1 MVLPTSFQNHSLSP
15 HPNTVGLSSTR
26 HSPNYD
32 LNGDTYLQPTSCWS
46 YGVVFIQQQGTL
58 EHPFALNSFATL
70 LALLPWFPSL
80 PICSLTSYGFNYCLC
95 PCLMLPTPPS
105 LPPPLLSCACWW
117 MHVHLCVH
125 VYRRVC
131 RPEDNLRW
139 CSLGAV
145 HPVSQQLGVH
155 LLDQASWPAAPEIFL
170 SPSSQC
176 WDYQCVPSSQGGFFF
191 VNA

>member
-32 LNGDTYLQPTSCWS
+32 LNGDTYLQPTSCRS

-145 HPVSQQLGVH
+145 HPVSQ
-155 LLDQASWPAAPEIFL
+155 
-170 SPSSQC
+170 
-176 WDYQCVPSSQGGFFF
+176 
-191 VNA
+191 